1 MTQVNVLEAK
11 NNLSRLIHL
20 LESGDKDN
28 IIISRNGVPIVQMT
42 LLPKTPKRSIIGA
55 AKKDGDF
62 SWPEN
67 FNELDD
73 EIADNLFF
81 MTHDSHIK
89 YYNEPCVLFV

>member
-11 NNLSRLIHL
+11 NNLSKLIRM
-20 LESGDKDN
+20 LESGDEDN
-28 IIISRNGVPIVQMT
+28 IVISRNGVPVVQMT
-42 LLPKTPKRSIIGA
+42 LLPKAPKRSIIGA

-73 EIADNLFF
+73 EIADMFF
-81 MTHDSHIK
+81 GEI
-89 YYNEPCVLFV
+89 